1 MKKKII
7 IASVLVVLLA
17 AWPLSNCMW
26 SGQVVEN
33 TTEIPATQKLKSGI
47 LETGRNPDI
56 SATQMLLSGAAEKDI
71 DAAEDSSRGYI
82 DVDESG
88 DFSEGDILLESS
100 GSNDYFLPQDYYS
113 DTET

>member
-7 IASVLVVLLA
+7 IAFMFVVFLA

-33 TTEIPATQKLKSGI
+33 TAEIPATQKLKSGI
-47 LETGRNPDI
+47 LETGRDPDI
-56 SATQMLLSGAAEKDI
+56 STTQMLPSNAAESVMS
-71 DAAEDSSRGYI
+71 AADDSSRGYI

-113 DTET
+113 HTET